1 VTLSY
6 LDSGFELE
14 VLDEG
19 RGVAS
24 GAEPAG
30 HGITGMKERAAAV
43 GGRLEAGRGPQGGFR
58 VWARLPVG
66 APG

>member
-1 VTLSY
+1 VTLTY
-6 LDSGFELE
+6 VDTGFEVE

-19 RGVAS
+19 RGAGVE
-24 GAEPAG
+24 EPAG

-43 GGRLEAGRGPQGGFR
+43 GGRLEAGPGPQGGFR